1 VDLEAA
7 RVSRDAARLG
17 DEIALREASL
27 ADAAR
32 ELASGELSPG
42 VFATIEARERAAI
55 TAARGRLEELA
66 HEVPAPPLRAR
77 VRKGRYLVVAVT
89 CFALV
94 VAVVLWS
101 ALSPRQAGNSI
112 TGSIQLDRAQ
122 QIRQLLS
129 EAEADI
135 ANANV
140 VAALAAYQQ
149 VLSIDATNVQA
160 LTQSGWLD
168 FSAGSSDR
176 NVSLTTL
183 GVKYLREAVTLAPRS
198 PAPRLYYAIVA
209 DSTPGNRALAKR
221 QFELFLASKP
231 SPGQLA
237 VAKPF
242 LKQLGIATP

>member
-1 VDLEAA
+1 
-7 RVSRDAARLG
+7 VSRDAARLG

-32 ELASGELSPG
+32 ELAAGELSSG
-42 VFATIEARERAAI
+42 AFATIDTRERAAI
-55 TAARGRLEELA
+55 ADARGRLEELA
-66 HEVPAPPLRAR
+66 HEAPAPPVRAR
-77 VRKGRYLVVAVT
+77 VRRGRYLVVAGT
-89 CFALV
+89 CFAIV
-94 VAVVLWS
+94 VAMVLWA

-112 TGSIQLDRAQ
+112 TGSIQLGRAQ
-122 QIRQLLS
+122 QIRQLLT

-149 VLSIDATNVQA
+149 VLAIDATNVQA

-176 NVSLTTL
+176 NVALTTL
-183 GVKYLREAVTLAPRS
+183 GVKYLREAVTLAPRN

-209 DSTPGNRALAKR
+209 DSTPGNRALATR
-221 QFELFLASKP
+221 QFELFLASTP
-231 SPGQLA
+231 SLGQMA
-237 VAKPF
+237 IARPF
-242 LKQLGIATP
+242 LRQLGLATS